1 MSRIRGIAKSE
12 NIVVIASI
20 HQPSSATFGLF
31 SHLVL
36 LSGGKTVYS
45 GPTDAVVPYFNS
57 QGVPVP
63 ALTNVAEF
71 LLDCCNV
78 DFNTSAEETLNRLL
92 LAWTDSDEAKAIQ
105 KTHMP
110 VLERGASKSAKFQAP
125 DAATNNGSSLKK
137 TFVLLHRLFLKS
149 YRDVFAYWLRVVMY
163 IGMCSWRKH
172 HPCAS

>member
-31 SHLVL
+31 SHLIL

-45 GPTDAVVPYFNS
+45 GPTDAVVPYFDS

-63 ALTNVAEF
+63 AMTNTAEF

-78 DFNTSAEETLNRLL
+78 DFNPSAEETLDGLL
-92 LAWTDSDEAKAIQ
+92 SAWTDSDEAKAIQ
-105 KTHMP
+105 KAHIP
-110 VLERGASKSAKFQAP
+110 VVERKSAKFQAL
-125 DAATNNGSSLKK
+125 DTDTNNGSSLQK

-149 YRDVFAYWLRVVMY
+149 CRDVLAYWVRVSMY
-163 IGMCSWRKH
+163 LGMCSLQNTT
-172 HPCAS
+172 PEM